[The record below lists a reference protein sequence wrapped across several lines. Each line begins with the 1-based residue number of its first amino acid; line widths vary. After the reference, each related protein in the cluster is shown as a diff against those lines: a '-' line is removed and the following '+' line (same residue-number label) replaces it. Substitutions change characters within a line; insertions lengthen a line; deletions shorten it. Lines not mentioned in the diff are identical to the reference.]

1 MLPLFP
7 VGSLAA
13 SVDAAVWVGVCVVC
27 FFNLRLGWV
36 LSGLVV
42 PGYLVPLLLTRPWS
56 AAAVVVEAVVTYVVV
71 WFFSEGCAR
80 AGL

>member
-1 MLPLFP
+1 M
-7 VGSLAA
+7 GSLAA